1 MTRTRLTPDDWLSA
15 GLTAL
20 AKHGPPALKAERL
33 ARDLG
38 TTKGS
43 FYWHFKDLPDYHGE
57 LAQAWKRSAAQALVE
72 VLESDAPLAKR
83 LGDTASGTDATLESA
98 MRAWAQENADA
109 AAALLEIDKLRLE
122 GTHALLREAG
132 VTNIALATA
141 LLGAAVGLKS
151 LPADLPGEPENA
163 LGELVDLILAMR

>member
-1 MTRTRLTPDDWLSA
+1 MTRSRLTPDDWLSA
-15 GLTAL
+15 GLEAL

-43 FYWHFKDLPDYHGE
+43 FYWHFKDLPEYHGE
-57 LAQAWKRSAAQALVE
+57 LAQAWKRNAAQALVD
-72 VLESDAPLAKR
+72 VLESTAPLAKR
-83 LGDTASGTDATLESA
+83 LAETASGTDDALEPA
-98 MRAWAQENADA
+98 IRAWARESADA
-109 AAALLEIDKLRLE
+109 AAALSEIDRLRLE
-122 GTHALLREAG
+122 GTHALLRETG
-132 VTNIALATA
+132 ITNITLATA

-151 LPADLPGEPENA
+151 LPADLPGKPEKA